1 MIHLLQAFS
10 LRQRSTY
17 ISKGAKECFVLDMF
31 LATDAISELED
42 TWDLSPDHMFQ
53 KSWPVFLKSSTR
65 SLHFL
70 WGNRRF
76 AKILK
81 YTLTETTASEFRQH
95 SSSPSLLSLHIPVI
109 TFCLFSFLSC
119 SLSSSPFRL
128 PSFLVHFCKVF
139 PNVISAVLKA
149 SELFQKSLVCPLVI
163 HSP

>member
-1 MIHLLQAFS
+1 MY
-10 LRQRSTY
+10 T
-17 ISKGAKECFVLDMF
+17 SKGVKGCLILDMSS
-31 LATDAISELED
+31 ATGASSELEGMWSL
-42 TWDLSPDHMFQ
+42 TPDHMFQ